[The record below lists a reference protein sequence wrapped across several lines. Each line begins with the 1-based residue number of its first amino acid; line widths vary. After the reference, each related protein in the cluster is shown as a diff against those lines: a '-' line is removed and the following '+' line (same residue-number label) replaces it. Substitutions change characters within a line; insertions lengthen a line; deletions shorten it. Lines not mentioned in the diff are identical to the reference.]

1 LYLGLCAERWGVAI
15 KKGKIKIK
23 GKERERERERER
35 EWWDDEGREGQGRE
49 FIR

>member
-1 LYLGLCAERWGVAI
+1 MR
-15 KKGKIKIK
+15 KK
-23 GKERERERERER
+23 ERERERER